1 MADNSNRINLLRAI
15 QMYDFYLTE
24 LNLYLDTH
32 PDDKKALT
40 KFNEVNSKKKMAYE
54 TYTENYGPL
63 TFCDLNSD
71 EHFTWVNNPWPW
83 EGENN

>member
-32 PDDKKALT
+32 PYDKKALS
-40 KFNEVNSKKKMAYE
+40 KFNEVNSKKEQAYK
-54 TYTENYGPL
+54 TYIENYGPL
-63 TFCDLNSD
+63 TFCDVNSS
-71 EHFTWVNNPWPW
+71 EQFNWVDNPWPW
-83 EGENN
+83 EGENY